1 MLLAM
6 ETSGVGC
13 LAISPRFL
21 RKVRLD
27 AELVM
32 VSFAFA
38 LYSNLY
44 FPPGNQRQS
53 MKVTIVLLCL
63 TLSVVH
69 ILLLIHEPTQVFLFQ
84 FFKLNYHSNQN
95 EPTKVWSFLILES
108 SNWSVSP
115 LSTTK
120 IVTLISMSIFIT
132 TNNHP
137 QTQAHVCLI
146 FPMINPNNLSNINLH
161 LLIIHK
167 PTQVWSLSPSQSS
180 TWSTL
185 VLNTIPDQ
193 H

>member
-1 MLLAM
+1 MLSSPLCTLTVTKPPKLSSQRKSSLPRLFSLVPSLCFFRACLGSLFDFSFYFFNFKEYFWWSTSFMLLAM

-38 LYSNLY
+38 PYFNLY

-69 ILLLIHEPTQVFLFQ
+69 ILLLIHEPTQV
-84 FFKLNYHSNQN
+84 
-95 EPTKVWSFLILES
+95 WSF
-108 SNWSVSP
+108 P
-115 LSTTK
+115 
-120 IVTLISMSIFIT
+120 IFLRG
-132 TNNHP
+132 
-137 QTQAHVCLI
+137 C
-146 FPMINPNNLSNINLH
+146 S
-161 LLIIHK
+161 
-167 PTQVWSLSPSQSS
+167 
-180 TWSTL
+180 
-185 VLNTIPDQ
+185 
-193 H
+193 

>member
-53 MKVTIVLLCL
+53 TKVTIVLLCL

-69 ILLLIHEPTQVFLFQ
+69 ILLLIHEPTQV
-84 FFKLNYHSNQN
+84 
-95 EPTKVWSFLILES
+95 WSFLNLRIF
-108 SNWSVSP
+108 
-115 LSTTK
+115 K
-120 IVTLISMSIFIT
+120 LISIT
-132 TNNHP
+132 IITNKNRHP
-137 QTQAHVCLI
+137 
-146 FPMINPNNLSNINLH
+146 
-161 LLIIHK
+161 
-167 PTQVWSLSPSQSS
+167 
-180 TWSTL
+180 
-185 VLNTIPDQ
+185 D
-193 H
+193 